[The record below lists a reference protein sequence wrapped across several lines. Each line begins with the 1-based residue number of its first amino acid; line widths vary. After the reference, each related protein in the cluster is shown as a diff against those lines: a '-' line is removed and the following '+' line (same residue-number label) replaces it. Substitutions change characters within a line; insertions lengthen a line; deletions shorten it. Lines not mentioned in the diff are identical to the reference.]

1 MLILKRK
8 RGGVER
14 PTRKPFF
21 TPKTQLT
28 NQLTKIYKAMVAK
41 KPIKKNK
48 TRIKTVLATLKE
60 CTILLQGSKNK
71 VVIKVSVILAS
82 VVAGIN
88 LLIELI

>member
-41 KPIKKNK
+41 KSIKKNK

-60 CTILLQGSKNK
+60 TTILLQGSKSK
-71 VVIKVSVILAS
+71 VVVKVSAVAAS
-82 VVAGIN
+82 IIGAIS
-88 LLIELI
+88 LLVELI

>member
-48 TRIKTVLATLKE
+48 TRIKTILATLKE
-60 CTILLQGSKNK
+60 TTILLQGSKNK
-71 VVIKVSVILAS
+71 VVIKVSVVLAS

>member
-1 MLILKRK
+1 
-8 RGGVER
+8 
-14 PTRKPFF
+14 
-21 TPKTQLT
+21 
-28 NQLTKIYKAMVAK
+28 MVAK

-60 CTILLQGSKNK
+60 CTTLLQGSKNK